1 MKIVVFDRMFTS
13 TKRLCVLDVNIVVS
27 ETTANPNS
35 FMEVLFQLVDEFNCD
50 SVDIK
55 GTKMF
60 SKGLQREIQK
70 YELAKYNEN
79 KITVNII

>member
-13 TKRLCVLDVNIVVS
+13 TKRLCVLDENKVVR

>member
-1 MKIVVFDRMFTS
+1 MKIVVFNRMFTS
-13 TKRLCVLDVNIVVS
+13 TKRLCVLDENKVIREAV
-27 ETTANPNS
+27 ANPTS

-50 SVDIK
+50 NVDIV
-55 GTKMF
+55 GNKMF
-60 SKGLQREIQK
+60 SKSLQREIQK